1 MSITKKEIRNIDV
14 RDMEIDV
21 REIISS
27 NDKASKESLDEI
39 DSIYKRHLKSIQ
51 CTGEPDNLK
60 EIRELVHSW
69 DFRRVVLRKQYFI
82 NGKKYVKT
90 SRSIYYHTDCFVFYV
105 DEYIKNGDWI
115 REAYGDININEKIL
129 IIDIDTD
136 EEYGKGVI
144 YEFWR

>member
-1 MSITKKEIRNIDV
+1 MV
-14 RDMEIDV
+14 
-21 REIISS
+21 
-27 NDKASKESLDEI
+27 
-39 DSIYKRHLKSIQ
+39 
-51 CTGEPDNLK
+51 
-60 EIRELVHSW
+60 
-69 DFRRVVLRKQYFI
+69 I
-82 NGKKYVKT
+82 NRT
-90 SRSIYYHTDCFVFYV
+90 RSFDCFVFYV